1 LTPKNNNSSQN
12 GFSRNRIAFLFV
24 IITAGFLIFVGTIMY
39 LSLADRRVPKL
50 ISKET
55 NNATRGEIVSS
66 DGYTIARSKKIYK
79 AQLDTRNI
87 DPDKKEL
94 FVTLFSIY
102 SGIDK
107 KTIYKKLK
115 KRRGSVILANNIDSK
130 RAKHLIELS
139 SNLFSLKVFKSFE
152 DSKGRTHIQGLDILE
167 SGENRFY
174 PYGDILTPVLGY
186 INKIENNNITET
198 IGIKG
203 IERYYDEQL
212 NTQQN
217 GYIMGKR
224 DVTKNIILNRESKN
238 RKRIDGYDVYLNI
251 NIKLQKIIENILTRM
266 KKELKAKEIMAAV
279 MDSKSG
285 NIIAIAS
292 SNRYN
297 PKKITKRDYKNLNI
311 SAVEYIF
318 EPGSVMKPITL
329 SLLLKHKKVNP
340 LDMVKTYNGR
350 YKVGKKII
358 RDEHKYPY
366 LSAEDIIVHSSNIGI
381 SILAQR
387 LDGFEFYSGLKDFGF
402 SQKSGIDL
410 SNEHKGSIPSI
421 RKLNSIIYKTT
432 ASYGYGLNVNF
443 IQLLKAYNVFN
454 NNGKLVEP
462 KIASYFS
469 NKYGNSY
476 RVERKKPKSILP
488 PQIAKRVQKIL
499 VKTVNEGTG
508 KKAKIDGFVIGGK
521 TGTAHIVKH
530 GSYGNFYNSSFFGF
544 ANGKNNRFTIGVTV
558 IEPKKK
564 YAYFASLTAV
574 PVFREIVENLIEEQ
588 YLKPV
593 TKQNDIPF

>member
-1 LTPKNNNSSQN
+1 
-12 GFSRNRIAFLFV
+12 
-24 IITAGFLIFVGTIMY
+24 
-39 LSLADRRVPKL
+39 
-50 ISKET
+50 
-55 NNATRGEIVSS
+55 
-66 DGYTIARSKKIYK
+66 
-79 AQLDTRNI
+79 
-87 DPDKKEL
+87 
-94 FVTLFSIY
+94 
-102 SGIDK
+102 
-107 KTIYKKLK
+107 
-115 KRRGSVILANNIDSK
+115 
-130 RAKHLIELS
+130 
-139 SNLFSLKVFKSFE
+139 
-152 DSKGRTHIQGLDILE
+152 
-167 SGENRFY
+167 
-174 PYGDILTPVLGY
+174 
-186 INKIENNNITET
+186 
-198 IGIKG
+198 
-203 IERYYDEQL
+203 
-212 NTQQN
+212 
-217 GYIMGKR
+217 
-224 DVTKNIILNRESKN
+224 
-238 RKRIDGYDVYLNI
+238 
-251 NIKLQKIIENILTRM
+251 
-266 KKELKAKEIMAAV
+266 
-279 MDSKSG
+279 
-285 NIIAIAS
+285 
-292 SNRYN
+292 
-297 PKKITKRDYKNLNI
+297 
-311 SAVEYIF
+311 
-318 EPGSVMKPITL
+318 
-329 SLLLKHKKVNP
+329 
-340 LDMVKTYNGR
+340 MVKTYNGR

-358 RDEHKYPY
+358 KDEHKYPY

-508 KKAKIDGFVIGGK
+508 KKAKIDGFIIGGK

-564 YAYFASLTAV
+564 YTYFASLTAV

-593 TKQNDIPF
+593 TRQNDIPF